1 MKKRNIAFSGVMAAI
16 LFSAGAA
23 NAATARIAS
32 QQYVDNKEHQF
43 WKQSVI
49 HMKPKKM
56 FKI

>member
-32 QQYVDNKEHQF
+32 QQYVDNKEGRRCG
-43 WKQSVI
+43 KYC
-49 HMKPKKM
+49 KPGA
-56 FKI
+56 I